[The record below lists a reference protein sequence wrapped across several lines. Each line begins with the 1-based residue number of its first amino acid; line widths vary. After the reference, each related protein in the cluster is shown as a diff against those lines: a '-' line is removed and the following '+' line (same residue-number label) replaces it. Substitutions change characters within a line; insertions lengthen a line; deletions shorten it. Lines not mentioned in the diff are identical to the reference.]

1 MDRIAVLEER
11 VVEMEQRVANLEQ
24 RLGRLA
30 QRQGEDGVGWHEH
43 RLGRLQVHRSP
54 SRADLRLVPPVHT
67 KAGDAGSRN
76 LWMEQMKRRI
86 ALLIKKSCQFR

>member
-24 RLGRLA
+24 RLGHLA
-30 QRQGEDGVGWHEH
+30 QRQGEDGVEWHEH

-67 KAGDAGSRN
+67 KASGSRD
-76 LWMEQMKRRI
+76 LWVEQMNRRI
-86 ALLIKKSCQFR
+86 ALLIKKPC